1 MSSTSSNGREFTITV
16 LQLLVVV
23 GSDKLVAFPAIIPL
37 VFASVSPLSACCAI
51 NFAYFLNH
59 AQEPWW
65 LESSVARAHSKALEA
80 KTEKAVDQEFH
91 SVVAAPC

>member
-1 MSSTSSNGREFTITV
+1 M

-23 GSDKLVAFPAIIPL
+23 GSDKLGLVAFPAIIPL
-37 VFASVSPLSACCAI
+37 VFASVSPLSACYAI

-59 AQEPWW
+59 AREPWWW
-65 LESSVARAHSKALEA
+65 LESSAARAHSKALEA
-80 KTEKAVDQEFH
+80 KTETAVDQEFH